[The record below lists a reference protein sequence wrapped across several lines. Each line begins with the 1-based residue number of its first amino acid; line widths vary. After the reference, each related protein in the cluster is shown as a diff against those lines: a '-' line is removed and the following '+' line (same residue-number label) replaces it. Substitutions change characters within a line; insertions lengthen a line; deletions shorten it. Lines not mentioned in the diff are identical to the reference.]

1 MQLSEHQMMTRT
13 AARIN
18 GITLVALVSG
28 LGLGLGWPALA
39 QSGLPATPSL
49 AAQEPA
55 AACSTEVVG
64 AILGPRLGID
74 FGGEEGRGDV
84 VQLVCKAHPAHGG
97 QTIVALFHRLKDK
110 PRDAEEGRTGV
121 VVAVID
127 ARRRLL
133 HRLHQ
138 QTIEDEAIIR
148 VQSGS
153 LSIDTA
159 RYNLAPGVR
168 AFGVRM
174 KIGYSP
180 RCAEGAQDNY
190 LTLFVED
197 GKQLRPV
204 LSALPMSHW
213 QAREGSNVC
222 GDSEEGFE
230 IDRTELSLA
239 LSSSSTGG
247 WRDIDVVARA
257 LNEVVQPDGTS
268 VTRPGPP
275 KVVDRLRKDGKE
287 YPSH

>member
-1 MQLSEHQMMTRT
+1 MVTTT
-13 AARIN
+13 AARIK
-18 GITLVALVSG
+18 GMTLVALVA
-28 LGLGLGWPALA
+28 GLGLGWPALA
-39 QSGLPATPSL
+39 QSDLPATPSL
-49 AAQEPA
+49 AAQAPA
-55 AACSTEVVG
+55 EACSTDVVG
-64 AILGPRLGID
+64 AILGPGLGID

-84 VQLVCKAHPAHGG
+84 VQLVCKAHPNRPG
-97 QTIVALFHRLKDK
+97 QTIVALFHRLKDQ
-110 PRDAEEGRTGV
+110 PRDAEGETTGV

-133 HRLHQ
+133 HHLHQ
-138 QTIEDEAIIR
+138 QTIEDDAVIR

-174 KIGYSP
+174 NIGYSP
-180 RCAEGAQDNY
+180 RCAEGGQDGY

-204 LSALPMSHW
+204 LSAFPMSRW

-222 GDSEEGFE
+222 GNSEEGVD

-239 LSSSSTGG
+239 LSGSSTGG
-247 WRDIDVVARA
+247 WRDLDVIARS
-257 LNEVVQPDGTS
+257 LNEVVQPDGTA
-268 VTRPGPP
+268 VTRPGPA
-275 KVVDRLRKDGKE
+275 KVVDRLRKEGKE
-287 YPSH
+287 YPSR